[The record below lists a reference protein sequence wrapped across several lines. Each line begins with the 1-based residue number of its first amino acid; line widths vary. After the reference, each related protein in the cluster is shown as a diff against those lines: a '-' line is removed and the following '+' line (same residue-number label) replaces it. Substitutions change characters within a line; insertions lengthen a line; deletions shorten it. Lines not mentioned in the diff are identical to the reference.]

1 MTTTAA
7 TTTTTTTTTSAS
19 TLPTSPSPSSGTG
32 AAPITHTVSSSPAHG
47 LKPPGKLNTSGNLA
61 DAWKSYKQVW
71 ENYSLISGLNSQTEE
86 YRVAFFLHCI
96 GTEGLTIYN
105 GFQFENETDRKILQ
119 KVLEKFDEFTLGQT
133 NETYERYVFNS
144 RNQGEQESIDAYVT
158 VLRNLAKSCNFCDC
172 MRDSLIRDRIVL
184 GVNNNAIRKKLL
196 QVRGLTLNQCIDTC
210 RSNEATTSQMKAI
223 SGSDAVHKI
232 GEGKKQGRKPP
243 MEKMIGMC
251 RRNRLAN
258 LRRNVYSVEACTCYR
273 KINVLLG
280 DRNAPDVAVETT
292 LKVSARNPNHAKFTG
307 SLKCLKNPH
316 QKRARSSFSLELL

>member
-1 MTTTAA
+1 MEKLHLKMTTTAA

-19 TLPTSPSPSSGTG
+19 TLPTSPSISSGTG

-96 GTEGLTIYN
+96 GTEGLKIYN
-105 GFQFENETDRKILQ
+105 GFQFENETDRRMLQ
-119 KVLEKFDEFTLGQT
+119 KVLEKCDEYTLGQT
-133 NETYERYVFNS
+133 NETYERYFFNS
-144 RNQGEQESIDAYVT
+144 RNQEEQESIDAYVT

-196 QVRGLTLNQCIDTC
+196 QVRGLMLNQCIDTC

-223 SGSDAVHKI
+223 YGSDAVHKNC
-232 GEGKKQGRKPP
+232 EEKKGPKTP
-243 MEKMIGMC
+243 MKW
-251 RRNRLAN
+251 
-258 LRRNVYSVEACTCYR
+258 
-273 KINVLLG
+273 K
-280 DRNAPDVAVETT
+280 
-292 LKVSARNPNHAKFTG
+292 K
-307 SLKCLKNPH
+307 
-316 QKRARSSFSLELL
+316 